1 MKMHWLALTGQQHK
15 NGGTG
20 DVTRRPTPAPSDS
33 CPECHKYSKKCY
45 DEECYHWSTHIC
57 QM

>member
-45 DEECYHWSTHIC
+45 DEECYH
-57 QM
+57 